1 MSNTIN
7 KHIYKLQRS
16 IDNKLFDLLVD
27 IEDQIA
33 TGNYEHW
40 KINHELRQVIMRK
53 ILLDKGIK
61 ITPNKLGVYGYSHN
75 TKIQYKE
82 YQLTLGKG
90 ADNLIYPMYA
100 LITYNDKCI
109 TKRFDYNSNDIK
121 KKIQYNL
128 VNVFKNQKKDFEC
141 IHNNI
146 VELNNKY
153 YRYNNIKFVYPNSD
167 INIYNNKLNLSVR
180 NSNISNNILHSDDE
194 IMLQDQIHH
203 NPQFNRNSNKN
214 NDNELILQDN
224 KIKNSDNSNEIK
236 YKFNHIEDDYMFDID
251 SDEADDIDNVNY
263 KNMLKQIKFY
273 EDAMGL
279 VSNSHKNKDRVK
291 YLESLKKKFYKK
303 QQQNE
308 QFQKYYEYS
317 KKIDMNDF

>member
-1 MSNTIN
+1 MSSTVN

-40 KINHELRQVIMRK
+40 KINHELRQIIMKK

-75 TKIQYKE
+75 VKIQYKE

-109 TKRFDYNSNDIK
+109 TKQFDYNSNDIK

-141 IHNNI
+141 IHNNV
-146 VELNNKY
+146 VELNDKY
-153 YRYNNIKFVYPNSD
+153 YRYNNIKFIYPNND
-167 INIYNNKLNLSVR
+167 HNIYNKNLFSSVR
-180 NSNISNNILHSDDE
+180 NTNLSNNILHDNNEDE
-194 IMLQDQIHH
+194 LQNQIHQ
-203 NPQFNRNSNKN
+203 NLQNN
-214 NDNELILQDN
+214 NDINNNNNPSNNNNNN
-224 KIKNSDNSNEIK
+224 KDLNNNQIK
-236 YKFNHIEDDYMFDID
+236 YQFNHIEDDYMFDID
-251 SDEADDIDNVNY
+251 SDEADDMDNVNY
-263 KNMLKQIKFY
+263 KNVLKQIRFY

-279 VSNSHKNKDRVK
+279 VSNTHKNKDRVK

-308 QFQKYYEYS
+308 KFQKYYEYS
-317 KKIDMNDF
+317 KKIDLNDF